1 MTPLSPSLGR
11 LKLFLSPYLGRTVS
25 LTYSFPG
32 SNSSVRVRSSPIRRY
47 RFRSTLSGS
56 TMTSTTGSPSNSSRL
71 RRDSFFFPSGLH
83 VLVPTLVSTRSVSSC
98 LGLAKVSNKASWLG
112 SKDASFSLFLPK
124 SCLFN
129 QATCDRS
136 SCTFCCS
143 SPVCSISF

>member
-1 MTPLSPSLGR
+1 MIHTD
-11 LKLFLSPYLGRTVS
+11 
-25 LTYSFPG
+25 
-32 SNSSVRVRSSPIRRY
+32 
-47 RFRSTLSGS
+47 
-56 TMTSTTGSPSNSSRL
+56 TMELIIKNQQEQIK
-71 RRDSFFFPSGLH
+71 GL
-83 VLVPTLVSTRSVSSC
+83 LETNRTLVESNQKLMEQTGELQQKVQELLSQV
-98 LGLAKVSNKASWLG
+98 AKVSNKASWLG